1 MSLSAQGST
10 SPKATKKESR
20 EGSGCC
26 AHRCK
31 AETYNVPPLSTAQNP
46 VLAKKNNGLRAN
58 LLKSLRR
65 TDLLNSSARARF
77 CKAHCTKTSAGFEFG
92 PLSQDSVFTGTLPG
106 IDLVHV
112 LKHRA
117 SYQSDM
123 TAATKASAHLSFDA
137 NHHGHVASPTN
148 SPRPDHS
155 HTNLLRPPPPT
166 PQPSVQG
173 GAFRPIDAPGSPSP
187 GKKRKT
193 SGHSPLS
200 VPRASP
206 HLLAGGDSQEDRAA
220 ARDIKRRL
228 DLVRDLSP
236 VVQVAKMLQDKEMEL
251 MDVRRLPEEVCPC
264 FRRAPR
270 AHDRAPHTRAQH
282 PGRPVGIARAP
293 PPAPRLRSAM
303 VARVARIAVTVRGRL
318 GGLQATR
325 EPGPAPKWHEPLSHD
340 LLTGSLK
347 GRCHE
352 HVVRP
357 AERLEA
363 LVLGCEALGASSCPA
378 APDAHPHTPSHV
390 HRRSAPTWI
399 PTLGGAV
406 PGARARCTCSRG
418 CG

>member
-1 MSLSAQGST
+1 MPLSAQGST

-155 HTNLLRPPPPT
+155 HTNLLRPPPTHP
-166 PQPSVQG
+166 PAQC
-173 GAFRPIDAPGSPSP
+173 
-187 GKKRKT
+187 
-193 SGHSPLS
+193 
-200 VPRASP
+200 
-206 HLLAGGDSQEDRAA
+206 AG
-220 ARDIKRRL
+220 
-228 DLVRDLSP
+228 
-236 VVQVAKMLQDKEMEL
+236 
-251 MDVRRLPEEVCPC
+251 RRLPPHRRARLPVARQEAEDVRTQPAVCPARLATPA
-264 FRRAPR
+264 RRRRLARGPG
-270 AHDRAPHTRAQH
+270 
-282 PGRPVGIARAP
+282 GRP
-293 PPAPRLRSAM
+293 
-303 VARVARIAVTVRGRL
+303 
-318 GGLQATR
+318 
-325 EPGPAPKWHEPLSHD
+325 
-340 LLTGSLK
+340 
-347 GRCHE
+347 
-352 HVVRP
+352 
-357 AERLEA
+357 
-363 LVLGCEALGASSCPA
+363 
-378 APDAHPHTPSHV
+378 
-390 HRRSAPTWI
+390 
-399 PTLGGAV
+399 
-406 PGARARCTCSRG
+406 
-418 CG
+418 